1 MKTVLIIFSAIGLL
15 TLNSC
20 NQKTDRKAI
29 LENSKS
35 RIEVFDAIVSNPEF
49 MTEFMVNMHSNPD
62 AMHMMQGNKM
72 MMGNMMGDNGMQMM
86 MMTKDSMMTKNSM
99 HGTMINSEM
108 MQSMMGEM
116 IKDRTTM
123 AAMMQVMQE
132 RGMISDECMQAS
144 MKMMESKEKGML
156 DGTSKK

>member
-1 MKTVLIIFSAIGLL
+1 MKVVIFFVSILGVLI
-15 TLNSC
+15 LNSC
-20 NQKTDRKAI
+20 NQKAGVSAI
-29 LENSKS
+29 LENPKS
-35 RIEVFDAIVSNPEF
+35 RAEIFDSIANNEAY
-49 MTEFMVNMHSNPD
+49 MTEFIIKIHG
-62 AMHMMQGNKM
+62 HEMMAG
-72 MMGNMMGDNGMQMM
+72 GSEMQ

-99 HGTMINSEM
+99 HGTMINSGM

>member
-20 NQKTDRKAI
+20 NQKTDSKSI

-35 RIEVFDAIVSNPEF
+35 RTEVFNAIASNPEF
-49 MTEFMVNMHSNPD
+49 LTEFMVSMHSNPD

-72 MMGNMMGDNGMQMM
+72 MMGNNGMQMM
-86 MMTKDSMMTKNSM
+86 MKDSMMTKNSM

>member
-1 MKTVLIIFSAIGLL
+1 
-15 TLNSC
+15 
-20 NQKTDRKAI
+20 
-29 LENSKS
+29 
-35 RIEVFDAIVSNPEF
+35 
-49 MTEFMVNMHSNPD
+49 
-62 AMHMMQGNKM
+62 
-72 MMGNMMGDNGMQMM
+72 
-86 MMTKDSMMTKNSM
+86 MTKDSMMTKNSM

-132 RGMISDECMQAS
+132 RGMMSEECIQAS

-156 DGTSKK
+156 DVTTKK

>member
-1 MKTVLIIFSAIGLL
+1 
-15 TLNSC
+15 
-20 NQKTDRKAI
+20 
-29 LENSKS
+29 
-35 RIEVFDAIVSNPEF
+35 
-49 MTEFMVNMHSNPD
+49 
-62 AMHMMQGNKM
+62 
-72 MMGNMMGDNGMQMM
+72 
-86 MMTKDSMMTKNSM
+86 
-99 HGTMINSEM
+99 M